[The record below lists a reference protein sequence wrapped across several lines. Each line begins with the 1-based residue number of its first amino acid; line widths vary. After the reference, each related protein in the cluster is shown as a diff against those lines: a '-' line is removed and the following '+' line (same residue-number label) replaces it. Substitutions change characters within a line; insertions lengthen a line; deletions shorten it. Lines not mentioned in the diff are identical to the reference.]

1 MAMRPTLR
9 STRLLAVLSVSALA
23 LTACANS
30 KPNPTPIDYMG
41 LGSGGSGDASSS
53 GRLGGE
59 ESGIVLGNTKD
70 GGRSGSGGGGGASI
84 GVNAYLWR
92 GALDT
97 LGFMPLNAIDP
108 LGGVILTDWYTPP
121 ESSGERFKA
130 TAYVLTKDLRS
141 DGVRV
146 IFFRQVLQ
154 GGHWVDTPMAEST
167 ASQIEDKVLAKARKL
182 REQAVGNNG

>member
-1 MAMRPTLR
+1 MAMRSTLR
-9 STRLLAVLSVSALA
+9 SARLLAALSISALA
-23 LTACANS
+23 LAACANS
-30 KPNPTPIDYMG
+30 KPNPTPIDFQG
-41 LGSGGSGDASSS
+41 LGSGSAGDAASF
-53 GRLGGE
+53 GRVGGE
-59 ESGIVLGNTKD
+59 DSGVILGNTKA
-70 GGRSGSGGGGGASI
+70 GAKSAAGGGGGGGI

-108 LGGVILTDWYTPP
+108 FGGVIITDWYTPP

-146 IFFRQVLQ
+146 TFFRQVLQ

-182 REQAVGNNG
+182 REQSVGSNG